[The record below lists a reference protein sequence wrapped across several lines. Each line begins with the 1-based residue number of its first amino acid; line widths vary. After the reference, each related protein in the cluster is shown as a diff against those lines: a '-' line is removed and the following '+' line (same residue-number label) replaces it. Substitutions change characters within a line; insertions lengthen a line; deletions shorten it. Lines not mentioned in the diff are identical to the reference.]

1 MDTNDRYFST
11 KTNPIRRVIFGCILL
26 AVGLGPGVI
35 ISLVYIAKA
44 PAAFFVMLPLT
55 AAAYAFIIPFA
66 KKQAL
71 AVEPRERYVE
81 PVFRALR
88 VFFVSRYLSSQSQK
102 RGNSAIVVSDRLEA
116 LAGVERGEDVRHSD
130 EYPQPLFAVFL
141 RQLVSKMV

>member
-66 KKQAL
+66 KRQAL
-71 AVEPRERYVE
+71 YQISFRNKTITLRADSAMEAMNYFHMDDLEIRDFTFTQSKSQLEKDRGDIKIRGLKITLENVEKFAETKKYVE
-81 PVFRALR
+81 ENF
-88 VFFVSRYLSSQSQK
+88 
-102 RGNSAIVVSDRLEA
+102 
-116 LAGVERGEDVRHSD
+116 
-130 EYPQPLFAVFL
+130 
-141 RQLVSKMV
+141 

>member
-66 KKQAL
+66 KRQAL
-71 AVEPRERYVE
+71 YQISFRNKTITLRADSAMEAMNYFHFDDLEVRDFTFTQSKSQLEKDRGDIKIRGLKITLENVEKFAETKKYVE
-81 PVFRALR
+81 ENF
-88 VFFVSRYLSSQSQK
+88 
-102 RGNSAIVVSDRLEA
+102 
-116 LAGVERGEDVRHSD
+116 
-130 EYPQPLFAVFL
+130 
-141 RQLVSKMV
+141 

>member
-71 AVEPRERYVE
+71 YQIS
-81 PVFRALR
+81 FRNSTITLR
-88 VFFVSRYLSSQSQK
+88 ADSAMEAMNYFHFDDLEIRDFTFSQSKSQLEK
-102 RGNSAIVVSDRLEA
+102 DRGNIKIRGLKITLEN
-116 LAGVERGEDVRHSD
+116 VEK
-130 EYPQPLFAVFL
+130 FAETKKYIEENF
-141 RQLVSKMV
+141 

>member
-71 AVEPRERYVE
+71 YQISFRNKTITLRADCAMEAMNYFHLDDLEVRDFTFSQSKSQLEKDRGDIKIRGLKITLENVEKFAETKKYVE
-81 PVFRALR
+81 ENF
-88 VFFVSRYLSSQSQK
+88 
-102 RGNSAIVVSDRLEA
+102 
-116 LAGVERGEDVRHSD
+116 
-130 EYPQPLFAVFL
+130 
-141 RQLVSKMV
+141 

>member
-11 KTNPIRRVIFGCILL
+11 KTTPIRRVIFGCILL

-66 KKQAL
+66 KRQAL
-71 AVEPRERYVE
+71 YQISFRNKTITLRADSAMEAMNYFHLDDLEVRDFTFIQSKSQLEKDRGDIKIRGLKITLENVE
-81 PVFRALR
+81 
-88 VFFVSRYLSSQSQK
+88 K
-102 RGNSAIVVSDRLEA
+102 
-116 LAGVERGEDVRHSD
+116 
-130 EYPQPLFAVFL
+130 FAETKKYIEENF
-141 RQLVSKMV
+141 

>member
-71 AVEPRERYVE
+71 YQIS
-81 PVFRALR
+81 FRNSTITLR
-88 VFFVSRYLSSQSQK
+88 ADSAMEAMNYFHLDDLEVRDFTFIQSKSQLEK
-102 RGNSAIVVSDRLEA
+102 DRGNIKIRGLKITLEN
-116 LAGVERGEDVRHSD
+116 VEK
-130 EYPQPLFAVFL
+130 FAETKKYIEENF
-141 RQLVSKMV
+141 

>member
-71 AVEPRERYVE
+71 YQIS
-81 PVFRALR
+81 FRNKTITLR
-88 VFFVSRYLSSQSQK
+88 ADSAMEAMNYFHLDDLEIRDFTFSQSKSQLEK
-102 RGNSAIVVSDRLEA
+102 DRGNIKIRGLKITLEN
-116 LAGVERGEDVRHSD
+116 VEK
-130 EYPQPLFAVFL
+130 FAETKKYIEENF
-141 RQLVSKMV
+141 

>member
-1 MDTNDRYFST
+1 MDTSDRYFST

-71 AVEPRERYVE
+71 YQIS
-81 PVFRALR
+81 FRNSTITLR
-88 VFFVSRYLSSQSQK
+88 ADSAMEAMNYFHFDDLEIRDFTFSQSKSQLEK
-102 RGNSAIVVSDRLEA
+102 DRGNIKIRGLKFTLEN
-116 LAGVERGEDVRHSD
+116 VEK
-130 EYPQPLFAVFL
+130 FAETKKYIEENF
-141 RQLVSKMV
+141 

>member
-1 MDTNDRYFST
+1 MDTSDRYFST

-66 KKQAL
+66 KRQAL
-71 AVEPRERYVE
+71 YQIS
-81 PVFRALR
+81 FRNSTITLR
-88 VFFVSRYLSSQSQK
+88 ADSAMEAMNYFHFDDLDIRDFTFSQSKSQLEK
-102 RGNSAIVVSDRLEA
+102 DRGNIKIRGLKFTLEN
-116 LAGVERGEDVRHSD
+116 VEK
-130 EYPQPLFAVFL
+130 FAETKKYIEENF
-141 RQLVSKMV
+141 

>member
-1 MDTNDRYFST
+1 MDTSDRYFST

-71 AVEPRERYVE
+71 YQIS
-81 PVFRALR
+81 FRNKTITLR
-88 VFFVSRYLSSQSQK
+88 ADSAMEAMNYFHFDDLEIRDFTFSQSKSQLEK
-102 RGNSAIVVSDRLEA
+102 DRGNIKIRGLKFTLEN
-116 LAGVERGEDVRHSD
+116 VEK
-130 EYPQPLFAVFL
+130 FAETKKYIEENF
-141 RQLVSKMV
+141 

>member
-66 KKQAL
+66 KRQAL
-71 AVEPRERYVE
+71 YQISFRNKTITLRADSSMEAMNYFHLDDLEIRDFTFTQSKSQLEKDRGDIKIRGLKITLENVE
-81 PVFRALR
+81 
-88 VFFVSRYLSSQSQK
+88 K
-102 RGNSAIVVSDRLEA
+102 
-116 LAGVERGEDVRHSD
+116 
-130 EYPQPLFAVFL
+130 FAETKKYIEENF
-141 RQLVSKMV
+141 

>member
-71 AVEPRERYVE
+71 YQISFRNKTITLRADSAMEAMNYFHLDDLEVRDFTFIQSKSQLEKDRGDIKIRGLKITLENVEKFAETKKYVE
-81 PVFRALR
+81 ENF
-88 VFFVSRYLSSQSQK
+88 
-102 RGNSAIVVSDRLEA
+102 
-116 LAGVERGEDVRHSD
+116 
-130 EYPQPLFAVFL
+130 
-141 RQLVSKMV
+141 

>member
-66 KKQAL
+66 KRQAL
-71 AVEPRERYVE
+71 YQISFRNKTITLRADSAMEAMNYFHMDDLEIRDFTFTQSKSQIEKDRGDIKIRGLKITLENVE
-81 PVFRALR
+81 
-88 VFFVSRYLSSQSQK
+88 K
-102 RGNSAIVVSDRLEA
+102 
-116 LAGVERGEDVRHSD
+116 
-130 EYPQPLFAVFL
+130 FAETKKYIEENF
-141 RQLVSKMV
+141 

>member
-1 MDTNDRYFST
+1 MDTSDRYFST

-71 AVEPRERYVE
+71 YQIS
-81 PVFRALR
+81 FRNKTITLR
-88 VFFVSRYLSSQSQK
+88 ADSAMEAMNYFHFDDLEIRDFTFSQSKSQIEK
-102 RGNSAIVVSDRLEA
+102 DRGDIKIRGLKITLEN
-116 LAGVERGEDVRHSD
+116 VEK
-130 EYPQPLFAVFL
+130 FAETKKYIEENF
-141 RQLVSKMV
+141 

>member
-71 AVEPRERYVE
+71 YQISFRNKTITLRADSAMEAMNYFHLDDLEVRDFTFIQSKSQLEKDRGNIKIRGLKITLENVEKFAETKKYVE
-81 PVFRALR
+81 ENF
-88 VFFVSRYLSSQSQK
+88 
-102 RGNSAIVVSDRLEA
+102 
-116 LAGVERGEDVRHSD
+116 
-130 EYPQPLFAVFL
+130 
-141 RQLVSKMV
+141 

>member
-71 AVEPRERYVE
+71 YQISFRNKTITLRADSAMEAMNYFHLDDLEVRDFTFIQSKSQLEKDRGDIKIRGLKITLENVE
-81 PVFRALR
+81 
-88 VFFVSRYLSSQSQK
+88 
-102 RGNSAIVVSDRLEA
+102 N
-116 LAGVERGEDVRHSD
+116 
-130 EYPQPLFAVFL
+130 FAETKKYIEENF
-141 RQLVSKMV
+141 

>member
-66 KKQAL
+66 KRQAL
-71 AVEPRERYVE
+71 YQISFRNKTITLRADSAMEAMNYFHMDDLEVRDFTFTQSKSQLEKDRGDIKIRGLKITLENVEKFAETKKYVE
-81 PVFRALR
+81 ENF
-88 VFFVSRYLSSQSQK
+88 
-102 RGNSAIVVSDRLEA
+102 
-116 LAGVERGEDVRHSD
+116 
-130 EYPQPLFAVFL
+130 
-141 RQLVSKMV
+141 

>member
-66 KKQAL
+66 KRQAL
-71 AVEPRERYVE
+71 YQISFRNRTVTLRADTAMEAMNYFHMDDLEIRDFTFTQSKSQLEKNRGDIRIRGLKFTLENVENFSETKKYIE
-81 PVFRALR
+81 ENF
-88 VFFVSRYLSSQSQK
+88 
-102 RGNSAIVVSDRLEA
+102 
-116 LAGVERGEDVRHSD
+116 
-130 EYPQPLFAVFL
+130 
-141 RQLVSKMV
+141 

>member
-11 KTNPIRRVIFGCILL
+11 KTTPIRRVIFGCILL

-71 AVEPRERYVE
+71 YQISFRNKTITLRADSAMEAMNYFHLDDLEVRDFTFIQSKSQLEKDRGDIKIRGLKITLENVE
-81 PVFRALR
+81 
-88 VFFVSRYLSSQSQK
+88 K
-102 RGNSAIVVSDRLEA
+102 
-116 LAGVERGEDVRHSD
+116 
-130 EYPQPLFAVFL
+130 FAETKKYIEENF
-141 RQLVSKMV
+141 

>member
-71 AVEPRERYVE
+71 YQIS
-81 PVFRALR
+81 FRNKTITLR
-88 VFFVSRYLSSQSQK
+88 ADSAMEAMNYFHLDDLEVRDFTFIQSKSQLEK
-102 RGNSAIVVSDRLEA
+102 DRGNIKIRGLKITLEN
-116 LAGVERGEDVRHSD
+116 VEK
-130 EYPQPLFAVFL
+130 FAETKKYIEENF
-141 RQLVSKMV
+141 

>member
-1 MDTNDRYFST
+1 MDTSDRYFST

-55 AAAYAFIIPFA
+55 AAAYAFIISFA

-71 AVEPRERYVE
+71 YQIS
-81 PVFRALR
+81 FRNKTITLR
-88 VFFVSRYLSSQSQK
+88 ADSAMEAMNYFHFDDLEIRDFTFSQSKSQLEK
-102 RGNSAIVVSDRLEA
+102 DRGNIKIRGLKFTLEN
-116 LAGVERGEDVRHSD
+116 VEK
-130 EYPQPLFAVFL
+130 FAETKKYIEENF
-141 RQLVSKMV
+141 

>member
-66 KKQAL
+66 KRQAL
-71 AVEPRERYVE
+71 YQISFRNKTITLRADSAMEAMNYFHLDDLEVRDFTFIQSKSQLEKDRGDIKIRGLKITLENVEKFAETKKYVE
-81 PVFRALR
+81 ENF
-88 VFFVSRYLSSQSQK
+88 
-102 RGNSAIVVSDRLEA
+102 
-116 LAGVERGEDVRHSD
+116 
-130 EYPQPLFAVFL
+130 
-141 RQLVSKMV
+141 

>member
-1 MDTNDRYFST
+1 MDTSDRYFST

-55 AAAYAFIIPFA
+55 AAAYAFIISFA

-71 AVEPRERYVE
+71 YQIS
-81 PVFRALR
+81 FRNKTITLR
-88 VFFVSRYLSSQSQK
+88 ADSAMEAMNYFHFDDLDIRDFTFSQSKSQLEK
-102 RGNSAIVVSDRLEA
+102 DRGNIKIRGLKFTLEN
-116 LAGVERGEDVRHSD
+116 VEK
-130 EYPQPLFAVFL
+130 FAETKKYIEENF
-141 RQLVSKMV
+141 

>member
-55 AAAYAFIIPFA
+55 AAAYAFIISFA

-71 AVEPRERYVE
+71 YQIS
-81 PVFRALR
+81 FRNKTITLR
-88 VFFVSRYLSSQSQK
+88 ADSAMEAMNYFHFDDLEIRDFTFSQSKSQLEK
-102 RGNSAIVVSDRLEA
+102 DRGNIKIRGLKFTLEN
-116 LAGVERGEDVRHSD
+116 VEK
-130 EYPQPLFAVFL
+130 FAETKKYIEENF
-141 RQLVSKMV
+141 

>member
-71 AVEPRERYVE
+71 YQISFRNKTITLRADSAMEAMNYFHLDDLEVRDFTFIQSKSQLEKDRGDIKIRGLKITLENVE
-81 PVFRALR
+81 
-88 VFFVSRYLSSQSQK
+88 K
-102 RGNSAIVVSDRLEA
+102 
-116 LAGVERGEDVRHSD
+116 
-130 EYPQPLFAVFL
+130 FAETKKYIEENF
-141 RQLVSKMV
+141 

>member
-35 ISLVYIAKA
+35 ISLVCIAKA

-71 AVEPRERYVE
+71 YQIS
-81 PVFRALR
+81 FRNKTITLR
-88 VFFVSRYLSSQSQK
+88 ADSAMEAMNYFHLDDLEVRDFTFIQSKSQLEK
-102 RGNSAIVVSDRLEA
+102 DRGNIKIRGLKITLEN
-116 LAGVERGEDVRHSD
+116 VEK
-130 EYPQPLFAVFL
+130 FAETKKYIEENF
-141 RQLVSKMV
+141 